1 MTLRMGAVLIAVVL
15 LGAVAGFAWVATSGP
30 GGPGQGISASVPRSA
45 APTASG
51 ADVLHSPAASA
62 DPSSAD
68 PSSADP
74 SPSSAGSSQGSI
86 PPSPGPT
93 AAPAATPTPYAG
105 PLTRQVPVLM
115 YHRIAD
121 PAPGVPY
128 PGLYVSPSS
137 FDAQMHALHDAGWR
151 TITAGQLGAAMGA
164 NQPVPVRTFV
174 VMFDDGYED
183 NFTSAL
189 PILRRYGYVAT
200 FSVVAAGGGSM
211 MTSPQLAALLAAG
224 MEVGNHTLSHKNVAN
239 ISGPVLTQQIDGGEA
254 RIEARLATQG
264 VTYVPRTFVYPSG
277 HVGPAA
283 LALLRKDGYTDAF
296 TEVPG
301 VALIGTTPPL
311 QIPRIRVSRF
321 EDLGAFLGSMPAEP
335 KP

>member
-1 MTLRMGAVLIAVVL
+1 MTVRTGAAFLAVVML
-15 LGAVAGFAWVATSGP
+15 LGVAAGFAWVATSGP
-30 GGPGQGISASVPRSA
+30 GRQGPGLSPAPA
-45 APTASG
+45 APGPTASG
-51 ADVLHSPAASA
+51 PEALASPLGSA
-62 DPSSAD
+62 DSS
-68 PSSADP
+68 PGSA
-74 SPSSAGSSQGSI
+74 GSI
-86 PPSPGPT
+86 PPGSIVPSPGASVPPSAT
-93 AAPAATPTPYAG
+93 PTPTPYAG

-121 PAPGVPY
+121 PAPGTPY

-151 TITAGQLGAAMGA
+151 TITAGQLGAAMTA
-164 NQPVPVRTFV
+164 NRPVPVRTFV

-183 NFTSAL
+183 NFTNAL
-189 PILRRYGYVAT
+189 PILQRYGYVAT

-224 MEVGNHTLSHKNVAN
+224 MEVGNHTLNHRNVAHLAGSTL
-239 ISGPVLTQQIDGGEA
+239 IQQIDGGAA

-264 VTYVPRTFVYPSG
+264 TTYVPRTFVYPSG
-277 HVGPAA
+277 HVGLAA
-283 LALLRKDGYTDAF
+283 LALLQTDGYTDAF

-301 VALIGTTPPL
+301 VALIGTTAPL

-321 EDLGAFLGSMPAEP
+321 EDLAAFLASMPAEP